1 MTLLLR
7 RIATRRAL
15 SLRSPTITI
24 SSTKSSS
31 QSHAQ
36 SCKRQILIQ
45 TRTKQSTSAAAN
57 NNKKK
62 AISRAINQNAKSNST
77 IAEGGSEIDAIFGLR
92 PIDYS
97 IRPPI
102 QYSPPPPPAKPGF
115 QKYLFPLTLL
125 FTAGTVTYFYINN
138 NNDNYEYWKA
148 MQSGEALQMDDDE
161 EDEDDYEDDEE
172 EE

>member
-1 MTLLLR
+1 MTLLLH

-15 SLRSPTITI
+15 SLR
-24 SSTKSSS
+24 KSSS
-31 QSHAQ
+31 HAQ
-36 SCKRQILIQ
+36 CKRQILLIQ
-45 TRTKQSTSAAAN
+45 TRTKQSASAAAN

-62 AISRAINQNAKSNST
+62 AISRAINQNAKYNST
-77 IAEGGSEIDAIFGLR
+77 IAEGGGSEIDAIFGLR

-148 MQSGEALQMDDDE
+148 MQSGEALQMDDE
-161 EDEDDYEDDEE
+161 EDDYEDDEYEDE
-172 EE
+172 EEE

>member
-1 MTLLLR
+1 MTLLLH

-15 SLRSPTITI
+15 SLRI
-24 SSTKSSS
+24 SSTKSS
-31 QSHAQ
+31 SHAQ

-45 TRTKQSTSAAAN
+45 TRTKQSASAAAN

-77 IAEGGSEIDAIFGLR
+77 ISTESGSEIDAIFGLR

-115 QKYLFPLTLL
+115 QKYLFPLTLI

-161 EDEDDYEDDEE
+161 DGDYEDDEE

>member
-15 SLRSPTITI
+15 SLRSPSITI

-45 TRTKQSTSAAAN
+45 TRTKQSASAAA

-62 AISRAINQNAKSNST
+62 AISREINQNAKSNST
-77 IAEGGSEIDAIFGLR
+77 IAEGGGSEIDAIFGLR

-148 MQSGEALQMDDDE
+148 MQSGEALQMDDE
-161 EDEDDYEDDEE
+161 EDDYEDDEE

>member
-1 MTLLLR
+1 MTLLLH

-15 SLRSPTITI
+15 SLRI
-24 SSTKSSS
+24 SSTKSS
-31 QSHAQ
+31 SHAQ
-36 SCKRQILIQ
+36 SCKRQILLIQ
-45 TRTKQSTSAAAN
+45 TRTKQSASGAAAN

-148 MQSGEALQMDDDE
+148 MQSGEALQMDD
-161 EDEDDYEDDEE
+161 YEDDEE

>member
-1 MTLLLR
+1 MTLSLH

-15 SLRSPTITI
+15 SLRM

-31 QSHAQ
+31 HAQ
-36 SCKRQILIQ
+36 TCKRQILIQ
-45 TRTKQSTSAAAN
+45 TRTKQSASISA
-57 NNKKK
+57 NNKKR
-62 AISRAINQNAKSNST
+62 AISRAINQNVKSNST
-77 IAEGGSEIDAIFGLR
+77 IAEGGGSEIDAIFGLR

-161 EDEDDYEDDEE
+161 DGDYEDDEE

>member
-1 MTLLLR
+1 MTLLLHR
-7 RIATRRAL
+7 VATRRAL
-15 SLRSPTITI
+15 SLRPPSTNLSSPTL
-24 SSTKSSS
+24 
-31 QSHAQ
+31 
-36 SCKRQILIQ
+36 SCKRQPLQLHKEILLIQ
-45 TRTKQSTSAAAN
+45 TRTKQSASAAA

-62 AISRAINQNAKSNST
+62 AISRANIQNVKSNST
-77 IAEGGSEIDAIFGLR
+77 IAEGGGSEIDAIFGLR

-148 MQSGEALQMDDDE
+148 MQSGEALQMDDE
-161 EDEDDYEDDEE
+161 EDDYEDDEE

>member
-1 MTLLLR
+1 MTLFLH

-15 SLRSPTITI
+15 SLRI
-24 SSTKSSS
+24 SSTKSS
-31 QSHAQ
+31 SHAQ

-45 TRTKQSTSAAAN
+45 TRTKQSASTAA

-77 IAEGGSEIDAIFGLR
+77 IAEGGGSEIDAIFGLR

-148 MQSGEALQMDDDE
+148 MQSGEALQMDDEE
-161 EDEDDYEDDEE
+161 EDDDYEDDEE

>member
-1 MTLLLR
+1 MTLLLH

-15 SLRSPTITI
+15 SLRI
-24 SSTKSSS
+24 SSTKSS
-31 QSHAQ
+31 SHAQ
-36 SCKRQILIQ
+36 SCKRQILLIQ
-45 TRTKQSTSAAAN
+45 TRTKQSASGAAAN

>member
-1 MTLLLR
+1 M
-7 RIATRRAL
+7 
-15 SLRSPTITI
+15 P
-24 SSTKSSS
+24 TKSS
-31 QSHAQ
+31 SHAQ

-77 IAEGGSEIDAIFGLR
+77 MATSESGSEIDAIFGLR

-115 QKYLFPLTLL
+115 QKYLFPLTLI

-148 MQSGEALQMDDDE
+148 MQSGEALQMDDGE
-161 EDEDDYEDDEE
+161 EDDDDDYEDDEDE
-172 EE
+172 E

>member
-1 MTLLLR
+1 MTLLLH

-15 SLRSPTITI
+15 SLRI

-36 SCKRQILIQ
+36 SCKSQILIQ
-45 TRTKQSTSAAAN
+45 TRTKQSASAAA

-77 IAEGGSEIDAIFGLR
+77 ISTESGSEIDAIFGLR

-161 EDEDDYEDDEE
+161 DEDDDYEDDEE